1 VQLGNRDARH
11 SQYSNANKKN
21 SVPLK
26 EVLTPRGAKTSRAS
40 RHDANARTH
49 HDDRNASTIIIVI
62 RRFCRKCLRCSDFRD
77 SHSLHTS
84 REESARQWRNV
95 VNGAAQGL
103 ES

>member
-26 EVLTPRGAKTSRAS
+26 EALTARSAKTSRAS
-40 RHDANARTH
+40 RDDANVRVH
-49 HDDRNASTIIIVI
+49 HDDRDACIIIIVM
-62 RRFCRKCLRCSDFRD
+62 RRFCRKCLRCSDFCD
-77 SHSLHTS
+77 SHSLHSSRDESS
-84 REESARQWRNV
+84 REWRNV
-95 VNGAAQGL
+95 VNGAAHGL

>member
-26 EVLTPRGAKTSRAS
+26 EVLTRRGAKTSRAS
-40 RHDANARTH
+40 RHDANARAH
-49 HDDRNASTIIIVI
+49 HDDQNVIVI
-62 RRFCRKCLRCSDFRD
+62 VIVVDRFCWKCLRCSDFCD
-77 SHSLHTS
+77 SHSLHSS
-84 REESARQWRNV
+84 RDESSRQWRNV
-95 VNGAAQGL
+95 VNGAAHGL